1 MKISPAAVPLVILRS
16 ILLQNAALKQ
26 PDKSRSHTKK
36 GPGRMPY
43 RATQPAKKVV
53 HKGKVVTAALPRL
66 MRATGPQ
73 SLDEQTERRKDR
85 WLVRQRLRTV

>member
-26 PDKSRSHTKK
+26 SDKSRSHTKK
-36 GPGRMPY
+36 GPGVMPY
-43 RATQPAKKVV
+43 RVTQPVKKVV
-53 HKGKVVTAALPRL
+53 YKGKVVEMAAPRL
-66 MRATGPQ
+66 MRATGPH
-73 SLDEQTERRKDR
+73 SLDEQTERRKDK